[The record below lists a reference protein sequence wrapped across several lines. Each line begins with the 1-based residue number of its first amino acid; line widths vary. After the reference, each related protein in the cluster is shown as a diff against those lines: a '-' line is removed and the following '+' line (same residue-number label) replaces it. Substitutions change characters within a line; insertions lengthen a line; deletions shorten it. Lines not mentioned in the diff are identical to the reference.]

1 MSVRRYQT
9 NPLRILSIE
18 SRMVDLHIH
27 RDPNSNIIN
36 AFSFLGIDISSLH
49 GAGSIALDSEII
61 LEIRNKSDFQRE
73 KLGTFSHPKKVT
85 KKAITL
91 ANPQS
96 LTYHIFIKKGF
107 RILATNEHVK
117 PKDGTKDHDRQGL
130 LIVEPSSDLGEVA
143 WRVSPI
149 DGSSE
154 PKLLL
159 NSSKELGFMLKL
171 DRREEPWMSLVFPNA
186 FEQILYVFINNI
198 DDSDNSDETWLT
210 KWANFCDDEKIDFE
224 IDFDDL
230 DKKREWVEGVVKKI
244 TDRHQFVST
253 LIAKNTTNA

>member
-73 KLGTFSHPKKVT
+73 KLGTFSNQKKVT

-107 RILATNEHVK
+107 RILATN
-117 PKDGTKDHDRQGL
+117 GTKDHDRQGL

>member
-18 SRMVDLHIH
+18 SSMVDLHIH

-49 GAGSIALDSEII
+49 GAGSIPSDSEII
-61 LEIRNKSDFQRE
+61 LEIRNNSDFQRE
-73 KLGTFSHPKKVT
+73 NLGTFSHPTKVT
-85 KKAITL
+85 KRAITL
-91 ANPQS
+91 ANPQR
-96 LTYHIFIKKGF
+96 LTFHIFIKKKF
-107 RILATNEHVK
+107 KILASNEHVK
-117 PKDGTKDHDRQGL
+117 AKDDTKDHDRQGL
-130 LIVEPSSDLGEVA
+130 LIVEPSSELGEVA

-154 PKLLL
+154 PKLML
-159 NSSKELGFMLKL
+159 NSSKELGLMLKL

-186 FEQILYVFINNI
+186 FEQILYIFADHFEDS
-198 DDSDNSDETWLT
+198 DDSPEHWTS
-210 KWANFCDDEKIDFE
+210 KWENFFDYEKIDLD
-224 IDFDDL
+224 IDFKDCE
-230 DKKREWVEGVVKKI
+230 KKCDWVEGVVKKI